1 MPWGLEDPRCY
12 QLPGREPQLGTGLE
26 KLTLS
31 QVHPNCIDRSISIHP
46 KTGLNRTHSPI
57 RGGLAS
63 RQALYTELPCQEKS
77 PFLPTGEQDPTCS
90 PLPTPP
96 HTKGEIVSVTLLS
109 MDC

>member
-12 QLPGREPQLGTGLE
+12 QLPRREPQLGTGLE

-46 KTGLNRTHSPI
+46 KTGLNRTHSPHVEVLPLDRPYI
-57 RGGLAS
+57 
-63 RQALYTELPCQEKS
+63 ELPCQEKR
-77 PFLPTGEQDPTCS
+77 PFLPTREQDPTCS
-90 PLPTPP
+90 PLPTHP
-96 HTKGEIVSVTLLS
+96 HTKGEIVSVTLLL